1 VDYIIKRSNADA
13 LVTKVRMSL
22 EQQGLQRNVA
32 LSAQKAARL
41 RSTHRGA

>member
-1 VDYIIKRSNADA
+1 VDYIIKPFNADA